1 MRFLLAV
8 FMLVPMNVL
17 ASDAI
22 PLMPEALEIELALSA
37 APAHLRNGA
46 TVLRLTDEGY
56 VEAKKGEN
64 GFTCLVARSQPK
76 AVAPMCYDAEGTRT
90 VVARIKDEARMR
102 ARGESEDAISAAI
115 EAGFRSGK
123 YGTPARPGISYMI
136 SAVQELAGPDGTVRS
151 FVPHLMFYAPN
162 LTDEDIG
169 GQQGGTVF
177 INRPAPHGMIIVP
190 LGAEEQQAVRENQ
203 RDLVE
208 KVRAFLEDSTR

>member
-8 FMLVPMNVL
+8 FILVPMNVL

-22 PLMPEALEIELALSA
+22 PLMPEALEIELAVSA
-37 APAHLRNGA
+37 APVHLRNGA
-46 TVLRLTDEGY
+46 TVLRLTEAGY

-64 GFTCLVARSQPK
+64 GFTCLVGRSQPK

-102 ARGESEDAISAAI
+102 ARGESEDAIAAAI
-115 EAGFRSGK
+115 EAGFRSGQ
-123 YGTPARPGISYMI
+123 YEAPGRPGISYML
-136 SAVQELAGPDGTVRS
+136 SAVQELPGPDGTVRS

-169 GQQGGTVF
+169 GQRGSAVF

-190 LGAEEQQAVRENQ
+190 LGVEEQQAVRENQ

-208 KVRAFLEDSTR
+208 KVRTFLEG